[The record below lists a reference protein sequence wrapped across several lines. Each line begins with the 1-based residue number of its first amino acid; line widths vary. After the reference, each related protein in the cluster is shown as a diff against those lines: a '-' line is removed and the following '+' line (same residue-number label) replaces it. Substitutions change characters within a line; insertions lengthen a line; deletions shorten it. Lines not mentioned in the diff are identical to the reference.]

1 MSIELGTVQTGT
13 GKIVPA
19 RKFKC
24 TQAARGM
31 LWGLLLP
38 PPPQPYPR
46 KVVTMVPSSG
56 NLILLVNK
64 QG

>member
-19 RKFKC
+19 RKFNC

-31 LWGLLLP
+31 LWGLLP
-38 PPPQPYPR
+38 PPSQVKGGDYGSQQWEFN
-46 KVVTMVPSSG
+46 TLG
-56 NLILLVNK
+56 E
-64 QG
+64 